1 MPGSTMMHSEPFSEA
16 NTQQFVANIGAG
28 WTRISISHPP
38 SSDFSRSIFEAVV
51 RQGTF
56 VLPPSLALT
65 KALLPTR

>member
-1 MPGSTMMHSEPFSEA
+1 MDSNQHLS
-16 NTQQFVANIGAG
+16 
-28 WTRISISHPP
+28 PP